1 MTDPGEVV
9 LASHNQHKLSE
20 LRTLLADLP
29 WTLRGA
35 GELDIPEPEEPACT
49 FVENALIK
57 ARHAARISG
66 LPALADDSG
75 IVVDALGGLPGVRSA
90 RYAGLEANSQ
100 ANIDKLLKE
109 TEGLEGAARSCR
121 FICVIVFLRSADD
134 PSPIIAEG
142 IWPGRLS
149 RIPRG
154 SHGFGY
160 DPVFLDAES
169 GRSAAELSAEQKHA
183 LSHRGRALAQLRARL
198 GT

>member
-1 MTDPGEVV
+1 MAEPSEVV

-35 GELDIPEPEEPACT
+35 GELHIPEPDEPACT

-90 RYAGLEANSQ
+90 RYAGPEANSQ
-100 ANIDKLLKE
+100 ANIDKLLRE
-109 TEGLEGAARSCR
+109 TEHLEGAARSCR

-142 IWPGRLS
+142 IWQGRLS

-154 SHGFGY
+154 SRGFGY

-169 GRSAAELSAEQKHA
+169 GRSAAELSTEQKHA
-183 LSHRGRALAQLRARL
+183 LSHRARALAQLRARL
-198 GT
+198 GA